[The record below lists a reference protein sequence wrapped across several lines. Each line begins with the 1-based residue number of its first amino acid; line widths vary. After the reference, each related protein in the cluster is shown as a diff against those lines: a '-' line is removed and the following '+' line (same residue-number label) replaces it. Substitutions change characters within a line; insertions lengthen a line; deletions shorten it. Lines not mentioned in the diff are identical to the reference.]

1 MISKWKREQLTN
13 LHQKFIMSF
22 EFINPTGCKKCGGK
36 RWEYTDYDHH
46 QQEQIVEYRC
56 CEPECG
62 YQELTYGDEF
72 HSYYKTPEEVQEF
85 IEEHELEEELEEV
98 EEEYLQGLSNVA
110 SGNFRSLSS
119 EEKDKFCKRMLRL
132 SVLLSA
138 NKEAV

>member
-1 MISKWKREQLTN
+1 MSREDLPSVDDFAEDNSN
-13 LHQKFIMSF
+13 LPSVDDFI
-22 EFINPTGCKKCGGK
+22 
-36 RWEYTDYDHH
+36 
-46 QQEQIVEYRC
+46 V
-56 CEPECG
+56 
-62 YQELTYGDEF
+62 
-72 HSYYKTPEEVQEF
+72 
-85 IEEHELEEELEEV
+85 EEV